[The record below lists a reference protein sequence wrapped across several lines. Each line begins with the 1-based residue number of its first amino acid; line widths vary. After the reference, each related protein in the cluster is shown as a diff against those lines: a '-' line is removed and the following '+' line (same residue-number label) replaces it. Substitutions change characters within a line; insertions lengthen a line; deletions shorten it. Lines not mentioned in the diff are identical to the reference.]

1 MTLAVLADFWGT
13 RPGPSGGS
21 HRRGAVACHDMIAAT
36 RNVAFVGVAL
46 VWFAG
51 CAWDGPWQGREA
63 DTEVAITATLR
74 ETAAASEKAYDHAAA
89 TAHYRRLFERDPQ
102 DVAALVGLA
111 RNLRISGQA
120 REAIRTL
127 KDTMAKQGEKGELLL
142 ELGKAQLAASLIGD
156 ARETLA
162 AAQEKLREN
171 WQTHAV
177 LGIVLDRLD
186 DHDAAAAEYRKALK
200 LSPNNIP
207 VLNNLAL
214 SLVQA
219 GKLDEGIS
227 VLEKLAHGE
236 RSTMQVRQN
245 LALLYGLKGEF
256 ALAERLI
263 REDLPA
269 DVAAENM
276 NQLRQFHR

>member
-1 MTLAVLADFWGT
+1 
-13 RPGPSGGS
+13 
-21 HRRGAVACHDMIAAT
+21 MIAET
-36 RNVAFVGVAL
+36 RNLVFVGMAL
-46 VWFAG
+46 AGLAG
-51 CAWDGPWQGREA
+51 CVWDGLWQGRPA
-63 DTEVAITATLR
+63 DTMEVAITATLR
-74 ETAAASEKAYDHAAA
+74 ETAAASEKGYDHAAA
-89 TAHYRRLFERDPQ
+89 AAHYRRLYERDSR

-127 KDTMAKQGEKGELLL
+127 KDAKDKQGETGELLL

-156 ARETLA
+156 ARESLT
-162 AAQEKLREN
+162 AAQAKLREN

-186 DHDAAAAEYRKALK
+186 DHDAAAAEYRKALM
-200 LSPNNIP
+200 LSPNNVS

-214 SLVQA
+214 SFAQA

-227 VLEKLAHGE
+227 LLEKLAHGE
-236 RSTMQVRQN
+236 RSTAQVRQN
-245 LALLYGLKGEF
+245 LALMYGLKGEF

-276 NQLRQFHR
+276 TQLQQFHR